1 MYLSLSIPLPLT
13 RLSCP
18 LEAEIMTNYAS
29 SFMQTLVGR
38 GFLYQCTDEAGLDEL
53 AQSNKLVGYIGF
65 DCTAPSL
72 HVGSLVQIMMLRHL
86 QQSGGTPIVLLG
98 GGTTK
103 IGDPSGK
110 DKSRQM
116 LTQEKI
122 DSNKDGIKRVF
133 AQFLSFEGDNAA
145 IMVDNDDWLS
155 NLGYLE
161 FLRLVGTEFT
171 INRMVTMETV
181 KRRLENEQPMTFLE
195 FNYPLLQSYD
205 FVELFRRHNCRL
217 QLGGSDQWGNIT
229 TGVDL
234 TRRMEGGECFGFTTP
249 LITTASGGKM
259 GKTADGAVWL
269 NGDPSLGQD
278 FTRSPY
284 EYWQFWRNTED
295 ADVGKFLRLFT
306 DMTEQDVA
314 SLEALEGAD
323 INTAKIALA
332 NAATTLLHGAD
343 AAKLSESTA
352 QQTFVSGETAA
363 GLPSVDVTMAELEGM
378 GILIAATTVGLAGSN
393 GEARRHIKQGAL
405 KLNDVKV
412 ETHEL
417 SLQTSDI
424 LDGVVKISIGK
435 KKHALLKI
443 TDV

>member
-1 MYLSLSIPLPLT
+1 
-13 RLSCP
+13 
-18 LEAEIMTNYAS
+18 MTYKS
-29 SFMQTLVGR
+29 DLMQTLTAR
-38 GFLYQCTDEAGLDEL
+38 GYLYQCTNEEGLD
-53 AQSNKLVGYIGF
+53 AYAMTDNLVGYIGF

-86 QQSGGTPIVLLG
+86 QRSGGTPIVLLG

-116 LTQEKI
+116 LSQAQI
-122 DSNKDGIKRVF
+122 DANKAGIRQVF
-133 AQFLSFEGDNAA
+133 AKFLNFDGPNAA

-155 NLGYLE
+155 GLGYLE
-161 FLRLVGTEFT
+161 FLRMVGTEFT
-171 INRMVTMETV
+171 INRMVTMDTV
-181 KRRLENEQPMTFLE
+181 KRRLETEQPMTFLE

-205 FVELFRRHNCRL
+205 FVELYRRHGCRL

-234 TRRMEGGECFGFTTP
+234 TRRMEGGECYGFTTP

-269 NGDPSLGQD
+269 NADVSLGQD
-278 FTRSPY
+278 YVRSPY

-306 DMTEQDVA
+306 DLTEDEIA
-314 SLEALEGAD
+314 SLEALEGAE
-323 INTAKIALA
+323 INQAKVALA
-332 NAATTLLHGAD
+332 NAATTLLHGAE
-343 AAKLSESTA
+343 AAKTA
-352 QQTFVSGETAA
+352 EATAKQTFVEGTTAA
-363 GLPSVDVTMAELEGM
+363 GLHTVDIPMAEFDGLGV
-378 GILIAATTVGLAGSN
+378 LTAATLVGLAGSN
-393 GEARRHIKQGAL
+393 SEARRHIKQGAL

-412 ETHEL
+412 DAHTQTL
-417 SLQTSDI
+417 SKADLV
-424 LDGVVKISIGK
+424 DGVAKISVGK
-435 KKHALLKI
+435 KKHALLKP
-443 TDV
+443 V

>member
-1 MYLSLSIPLPLT
+1 
-13 RLSCP
+13 
-18 LEAEIMTNYAS
+18 MTNYAS
-29 SFMQTLVGR
+29 TFMQTLVGR
-38 GFLYQCTDEAGLDEL
+38 GFLYQCTDEAGLDKL
-53 AQSNKLVGYIGF
+53 AQTDKLVGYIGF

-86 QQSGGTPIVLLG
+86 QQCGGTPIVLLG

-116 LTQEKI
+116 LTQEQI
-122 DSNKDGIKRVF
+122 DANKDGIRRVF
-133 AQFLSFEGDNAA
+133 AKFLSFEGKNAA
-145 IMVDNDDWLS
+145 IMVDNDEWLAK
-155 NLGYLE
+155 LGYLE
-161 FLRLVGTEFT
+161 FLRLAGTEFT

-205 FVELFRRHNCRL
+205 FVELYKRYGCRL

-234 TRRMEGGECFGFTTP
+234 TRRMEGGECYGFTTP

-269 NGDPSLGQD
+269 NGDPSLGEN

-306 DMTEQDVA
+306 DMHDADVA

-332 NAATTLLHGAD
+332 NAATALLHGED
-343 AAKLSESTA
+343 AAKQAEATA
-352 QQTFVSGETAA
+352 QQTFVSGQTAA
-363 GLPSVDVTMAELEGM
+363 GLPSVDVTLTELSGM
-378 GILIAATTVGLAGSN
+378 GILSAATLVNLAGSN
-393 GEARRHIKQGAL
+393 GEARRHIKAGAL
-405 KLNDVKV
+405 KLNDEKV
-412 ETHEL
+412 STHEL
-417 SLQTSDI
+417 TLSEADI
-424 LDGVVKISIGK
+424 IDGVVKISVGK
-435 KKHALLKI
+435 KKHALLKV
-443 TDV
+443 TDI

>member
-1 MYLSLSIPLPLT
+1 
-13 RLSCP
+13 
-18 LEAEIMTNYAS
+18 MTKHAS
-29 SFMQTLVGR
+29 KFMQTLVGR
-38 GFLYQCTDEAGLDEL
+38 GYLYQCTDEAGLDAL
-53 AQSNKLVGYIGF
+53 AQTENLVGYIGF

-72 HVGSLVQIMMLRHL
+72 HVGSLVQIMMLRQL

-122 DSNKDGIKRVF
+122 DSNKDGIRQVF
-133 AQFLSFEGDNAA
+133 AKFLSFEGPNAA
-145 IMVDNDDWLS
+145 IMVDNDDWLGK
-155 NLGYLE
+155 LGYLE

-171 INRMVTMETV
+171 INRMVTMDTV
-181 KRRLENEQPMTFLE
+181 KRRLENEHPMTFLE

-205 FVELFRRHNCRL
+205 FVELYKRHGCRL

-234 TRRMEGGECFGFTTP
+234 TRRMEGGECYGFTTP
-249 LITTASGGKM
+249 LITTSSGGKM

-269 NGDPSLGQD
+269 NGDPAFGED

-306 DMTEQDVA
+306 DMDEQDIA
-314 SLEALEGAD
+314 NLESLEGAD

-332 NAATTLLHGAD
+332 NAATSLLHGVD
-343 AAKLSESTA
+343 AAKQSEATA
-352 QQTFVSGETAA
+352 TQTFVSGKTSA
-363 GLPSVDVTMAELEGM
+363 GLPSVDIALDELTGM
-378 GILIAATTVGLAGSN
+378 GILIAATRVGLAGSN

-412 ETHEL
+412 PAHDITL
-417 SLQTSDI
+417 SEEHI
-424 LDGVVKISIGK
+424 IDGVVKISVGK
-435 KKHALLKI
+435 KKHALLRV
-443 TDV
+443 TDI

>member
-1 MYLSLSIPLPLT
+1 
-13 RLSCP
+13 
-18 LEAEIMTNYAS
+18 MTTYAS
-29 SFMQTLVGR
+29 KLMQTLVGR
-38 GFLYQCTDEAGLDEL
+38 GFLYQCTDEAGLDKH
-53 AQSNKLVGYIGF
+53 AQTDNLVGYIGF

-133 AQFLSFEGDNAA
+133 AQFLSFEGPNAA
-145 IMVDNDDWLS
+145 VMVDNDDWLS
-155 NLGYLE
+155 GLGYLE

-205 FVELFRRHNCRL
+205 FVELYKRHGCRL

-234 TRRMEGGECFGFTTP
+234 TRRMEGGECYGFTTP

-269 NGDPSLGQD
+269 NGDPTLGEN

-306 DMTEQDVA
+306 DKPEEEVSQFE
-314 SLEALEGAD
+314 SLVGAD

-332 NAATTLLHGAD
+332 NAATSLLHGEE
-343 AAKLSESTA
+343 AAKQSESTA
-352 QQTFVSGETAA
+352 QQTFISGQTAS
-363 GLPSVDVTMAELEGM
+363 GLPSVDITLADLNGM
-378 GILIAATTVGLAGSN
+378 GILLATTTVSLAGSN
-393 GEARRHIKQGAL
+393 GEGRRHIKAGAL
-405 KLNDVKV
+405 KLNDEKV
-412 ETHEL
+412 ATHEL
-417 SLQTSDI
+417 TLSESDI
-424 LDGVVKISIGK
+424 IDGVVKISVGK

-443 TDV
+443 TDG

>member
-1 MYLSLSIPLPLT
+1 
-13 RLSCP
+13 
-18 LEAEIMTNYAS
+18 MTTYTS
-29 SFMQTLVGR
+29 TFMQTLVGR
-38 GFLYQCTDEAGLDEL
+38 GFLYQCTDEAGLDKL
-53 AQSNKLVGYIGF
+53 AQTDGLVGYIGF

-103 IGDPSGK
+103 IGDPSDK
-110 DKSRQM
+110 DKSYPI
-116 LTQEKI
+116 LTPEKI
-122 DSNKDGIKRVF
+122 QENKDVIQPVF
-133 AQFLSFEGDNAA
+133 ARFLDFDGPNAA
-145 IMVDNDDWLS
+145 IMVDNDDWLG
-155 NLGYLE
+155 NLGYLD
-161 FLRLVGTEFT
+161 FLRLVGKEFT
-171 INRMVTMETV
+171 INRMVTMDTV

-205 FVELFRRHNCRL
+205 FVELFKRYNCRL

-234 TRRMEGGECFGFTTP
+234 TRRMEGGECYGFTTP

-269 NGDPSLGQD
+269 NGDPSLGKD

-306 DMTEQDVA
+306 DMSEDDVA
-314 SLEALEGAD
+314 KLEALEGAE
-323 INTAKIALA
+323 INQAKIALA
-332 NAATTLLHGAD
+332 NAATTLLHGAE
-343 AAKLSESTA
+343 AAKESESTA
-352 QQTFVSGETAA
+352 QKTFVSGQTAA
-363 GLPSVDVTMAELEGM
+363 GLPSVDVSLTELEGM
-378 GILIAATTVGLAGSN
+378 GVLTAATKGSFAASN

-405 KLNDVKV
+405 KLNDKKV

-417 SLQTSDI
+417 TLSAADI
-424 LDGVVKISIGK
+424 IDGVVKISVGK

-443 TDV
+443 TDA

>member
-1 MYLSLSIPLPLT
+1 
-13 RLSCP
+13 
-18 LEAEIMTNYAS
+18 MTTYAS
-29 SFMQTLVGR
+29 KLMQTLVGR
-38 GFLYQCTDEAGLDEL
+38 GFLYQCTDEAGLDKL
-53 AQSNKLVGYIGF
+53 AATDKLVGYIGF

-122 DSNKDGIKRVF
+122 DSNKDGIQRVF
-133 AQFLSFEGDNAA
+133 AKFLDFDGPNAA

-155 NLGYLE
+155 GLGYLE

-171 INRMVTMETV
+171 INRMVTMDTV

-205 FVELFRRHNCRL
+205 FVELYKRHGCRL

-234 TRRMEGGECFGFTTP
+234 TRRMEGGECYGFTTP

-269 NGDPSLGQD
+269 NGDPSLGED
-278 FTRSPY
+278 YTRSPY

-306 DMTEQDVA
+306 DMAETEVA
-314 SLEALEGAD
+314 RLEAFEGAD

-332 NAATTLLHGAD
+332 NAATTLLHGAE
-343 AAKLSESTA
+343 AAKQSESTA
-352 QQTFVSGETAA
+352 QQTFVSGQTAA
-363 GLPSVDVTMAELEGM
+363 GLPSVDVTLAELTGM
-378 GILIAATTVGLAGSN
+378 GILSAATTVSLAASN
-393 GEARRHIKQGAL
+393 GEARRHIKAGAL
-405 KLNDVKV
+405 KLNDEKV
-412 ETHEL
+412 TTHEL
-417 SLQTSDI
+417 TLSDSDI
-424 LDGVVKISIGK
+424 IDGVVKISVGK
-435 KKHALLKI
+435 KKHALLKV
-443 TDV
+443 TDS

>member
-1 MYLSLSIPLPLT
+1 
-13 RLSCP
+13 
-18 LEAEIMTNYAS
+18 MTAYKS
-29 SFMQTLVGR
+29 TFMQTLTSR
-38 GFLYQCTDEAGLDEL
+38 GYLYQCTDETGLDEL
-53 AQSNKLVGYIGF
+53 ANTGNLIGYIGF

-86 QQSGGTPIVLLG
+86 QQAGGTPIVLLG

-116 LTQEKI
+116 LTQDQI
-122 DSNKDGIKRVF
+122 DTNKDGIRQVF
-133 AQFLSFEGDNAA
+133 AKFLSFEGPNAA
-145 IMVDNDDWLS
+145 IMVDNDDWLGG
-155 NLGYLE
+155 LGYLE
-161 FLRLVGTEFT
+161 FLRKVGTEFT
-171 INRMVTMETV
+171 INRMVTMDTV

-205 FVELFRRHNCRL
+205 FAELFKRHGCRL

-234 TRRMEGGECFGFTTP
+234 TRRLEGGEVYGFTTP

-269 NGDPSLGQD
+269 NDDPSRGAG
-278 FTRSPY
+278 FVRSPY
-284 EYWQFWRNTED
+284 DYWQFWRNTED

-306 DMTEQDVA
+306 DMSLADIA
-314 SLEALEGAD
+314 ALEALKGAD
-323 INTAKIALA
+323 INQAKIALA
-332 NAATTLLHGAD
+332 NKATTLLHGEN
-343 AAKLSESTA
+343 AAKKAEA
-352 QQTFVSGETAA
+352 TAA
-363 GLPSVDVTMAELEGM
+363 ETFSGGTAKDLPSVDVSLTELSEM
-378 GILIAATTVGLAGSN
+378 GILTAATKVGLAGSN

-405 KLNDVKV
+405 KLNDAKV
-412 ETHEL
+412 ESHERVL
-417 SLQTSDI
+417 STDDVI
-424 LDGVVKISIGK
+424 DGVIKISIGK

-443 TDV
+443 SN

>member
-1 MYLSLSIPLPLT
+1 MKI
-13 RLSCP
+13 
-18 LEAEIMTNYAS
+18 
-29 SFMQTLVGR
+29 LVGR
-38 GFLYQCTDEAGLDEL
+38 GYLYQCTDEAGLDKL
-53 AQSNKLVGYIGF
+53 AQTGNLVGYIGF

-86 QQSGGTPIVLLG
+86 QKSGGTPIVLLG

-103 IGDPSGK
+103 IGDPSDK
-110 DKSRQM
+110 DKSRPI
-116 LTQEKI
+116 LTPEKI
-122 DSNKDGIKRVF
+122 QENKDGIQRVF
-133 AQFLSFEGDNAA
+133 ARFLDFNGPNAA
-145 IMVDNDDWLS
+145 IMVDNDDWLG
-155 NLGYLE
+155 NLGYLD
-161 FLRLVGTEFT
+161 FLRLVGKEFT
-171 INRMVTMETV
+171 INRMVTMDTV

-205 FVELFRRHNCRL
+205 FVELFKRYNCRL

-234 TRRMEGGECFGFTTP
+234 TRRMEGGECYGFTTP

-269 NGDPSLGQD
+269 NGDPSLGEN

-306 DMTEQDVA
+306 DMSEEDVVT
-314 SLEALEGAD
+314 LEALEGAD
-323 INTAKIALA
+323 INQAKIALA
-332 NAATTLLHGAD
+332 NAATTLLHGEA
-343 AAKLSESTA
+343 AAKESESTA
-352 QQTFVSGETAA
+352 QQTFVSGQTAT
-363 GLPSVDVTMAELEGM
+363 GLPSVNVAMAELEGM
-378 GILIAATTVGLAGSN
+378 GILTAATLVSLAASN

-405 KLNDVKV
+405 KLNDKKV

-417 SLQTSDI
+417 TLSATDI
-424 LDGVVKISIGK
+424 IDGVVKISVGK
-435 KKHALLKI
+435 KKHALLKV
-443 TDV
+443 TDA